1 MKHGK
6 IETYTI
12 EEFAEAFWRRGY
24 GKKKQAL
31 AWLNENGIETPT
43 EDDFMHCYHA
53 VQERPI
59 RKHNSRYIAFHLDG
73 QNPVS
78 PSSIGN
84 SRGKSFAA
92 EMAEEM
98 REMDKLDKWIKR
110 KKETNDE
117 V

>member
-1 MKHGK
+1 MNHGR
-6 IETYTI
+6 IDTYTP

-31 AWLNENGIETPT
+31 TWLAENAIETPT
-43 EDDFMHCYHA
+43 EDDFMRCYHDT
-53 VQERPI
+53 QDRPI
-59 RKHNSRYIAFHLDG
+59 YRHNSRYIALHLDG

-78 PSSIGN
+78 PSSMGN

-98 REMDKLDKWIKR
+98 REMDKLDRWIKR
-110 KKETNDE
+110 NKENE
-117 V
+117 